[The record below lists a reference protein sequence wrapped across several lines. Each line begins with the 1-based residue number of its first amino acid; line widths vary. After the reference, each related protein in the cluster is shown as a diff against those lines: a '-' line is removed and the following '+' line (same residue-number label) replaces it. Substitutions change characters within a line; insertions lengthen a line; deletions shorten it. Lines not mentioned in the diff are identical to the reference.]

1 MSELAREGKKK
12 ANRVKLTLNKDQLR
26 NVVLNLTKKKNLS
39 DTPPMYLRF
48 STKPSYKSA
57 GKLRQVCADTGATV
71 AVIPEHIAQAEG
83 LAIEPIDFDEPELD
97 AYGGNSVTIVGQTKC
112 YIFLDD
118 DHKHPKL
125 MNSLVVKG
133 SDEVLISWQLL
144 MRWGVISPTFPK
156 IMNPNKL
163 YRIKHGVTMED
174 AFIQE
179 GDAIIE
185 SVRGLEEDKLRTK
198 SKQGMFEFMK
208 SHLITKYPDIIKE
221 DLEEGDTIKTKT
233 PSK

>member
-1 MSELAREGKKK
+1 MDDSDLEASG
-12 ANRVKLTLNKDQLR
+12 ANPVK
-26 NVVLNLTKKKNLS
+26 
-39 DTPPMYLRF
+39 
-48 STKPSYKSA
+48 
-57 GKLRQVCADTGATV
+57 
-71 AVIPEHIAQAEG
+71 
-83 LAIEPIDFDEPELD
+83 
-97 AYGGNSVTIVGQTKC
+97 IVGQTKC

-118 DHKHPKL
+118 DQKHPKL

-156 IMNPNKL
+156 IMNTNKL
-163 YRIKHGVTMED
+163 YKIKHGVTMED

-185 SVRGLEEDKLRTK
+185 SVKGLEEDELRTK

-208 SHLITKYPDIIKE
+208 SYLITKYPDIFKE
-221 DLEEGDTIKTKT
+221 DLEEGDTIKTKNPIKIEIGENKDVEPVNITT
-233 PSK
+233 PAVTPANLRPAADR